1 MGTEYSKQHGT
12 HTISTELTV
21 RDELFQPYQHT
32 SQSFLLGSISNKILP
47 QGLFAPQMDKLALI
61 PHAKSA
67 SHKISSK
74 INSSSKNSVQYTY
87 LKDGRTGSNSVLG
100 SYVRFSLELAVPS
113 SVRSAQYLRTDLT
126 VQTTFKVQFFRFP
139 DSGMIASFSGSLG

>member
-67 SHKISSK
+67 SHEISSK
-74 INSSSKNSVQYTY
+74 RNSSSKNSVQYTY
-87 LKDGRTGSNSVLG
+87 LKDGRTGSNSNENL
-100 SYVRFSLELAVPS
+100 SLKFKYRNIFS
-113 SVRSAQYLRTDLT
+113 
-126 VQTTFKVQFFRFP
+126 
-139 DSGMIASFSGSLG
+139 I